1 MTLKN
6 KLNEGNNLLKYLI
19 NLCEDLSKGRY
30 TKVEELFEHTKEA
43 KYPPVVTRLAEA
55 FGMMMVKVEAREFRL
70 EQVIDDLKKTKIDLS
85 IAKERLSSENIQ
97 LKQTLRGR
105 FTPTKIL
112 GTTPQVVKLLE
123 EVEKVADTPINI
135 LITGETGTGKELI
148 AKTIHYN
155 SSRSEKPFIPVNCS
169 AIPEPIF
176 ESEMFGIE
184 KGVATG
190 VEKRIGKIEQANGG
204 TLLLDEIGDMSLSSQ
219 AKLLRVIE
227 DYQLERVGG
236 RKAIPVDIRI
246 IGSTNK
252 DLNKEVKKGDFRKD
266 LFYRLNVVNLHLP
279 PLRER
284 KDDISLLAN
293 YFLEQ
298 CINKFGRKK
307 MIFSSEV
314 VEKFKDYPWPGNV
327 RELENEVERA
337 VALSYSD
344 TIMVDHLS
352 ENVREF
358 SIEERPEE
366 KPTSMKEAEILLVR
380 NTLEEFKGNKTKAAR
395 ILGLSREGL
404 RKKMKRYR
412 IK

>member
-1 MTLKN
+1 
-6 KLNEGNNLLKYLI
+6 
-19 NLCEDLSKGRY
+19 
-30 TKVEELFEHTKEA
+30 
-43 KYPPVVTRLAEA
+43 
-55 FGMMMVKVEAREFRL
+55 
-70 EQVIDDLKKTKIDLS
+70 
-85 IAKERLSSENIQ
+85 
-97 LKQTLRGR
+97 
-105 FTPTKIL
+105 
-112 GTTPQVVKLLE
+112 
-123 EVEKVADTPINI
+123 
-135 LITGETGTGKELI
+135 
-148 AKTIHYN
+148 
-155 SSRSEKPFIPVNCS
+155 
-169 AIPEPIF
+169 
-176 ESEMFGIE
+176 MFGIE